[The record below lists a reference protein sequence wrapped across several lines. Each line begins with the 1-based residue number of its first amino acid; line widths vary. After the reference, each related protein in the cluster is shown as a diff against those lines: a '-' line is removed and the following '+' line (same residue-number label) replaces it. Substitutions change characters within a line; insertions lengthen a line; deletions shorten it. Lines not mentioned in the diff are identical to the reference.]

1 MGEATAVW
9 ANAADLKK
17 TAILLA
23 AVQAVL
29 IILFGIF
36 TGKGNQFVD
45 PLDLSKNA
53 FAAYSMFSGVAV
65 MMFVGFGYLMTF
77 AKHYG
82 VSAVGFTMVITAIGL
97 QWAVLTEAFFG
108 QWMELADDIAWHAV
122 DVTIYNLLDGL
133 YAVSAVLI
141 TFGALIGKVS
151 PFQLMIITLIELA
164 IHSLNYKVILGGLYV
179 ADMGGTYIDHM
190 LGAYFGLAVAWVL
203 GKPKGEPATGH
214 IPDVFSLIGTTFLWL
229 YWPSFVAGAAE
240 AGSVQQQVAIVNTF
254 LALSSSTITA
264 FFTSSFMNEKSQF
277 RPVDIQNATLAG
289 GVAVGCIANLSIK
302 PIGAISIGIIA
313 SVVSTWGFN
322 SLQPYLEEKWSL
334 HDTCG
339 VHNLHGLTSIVGG
352 LASVVVC
359 AVNKDT
365 DALIFGEHASEQWWR
380 QLVGM
385 LATLSLAV
393 ITGLATGYLV
403 QHVGPEQDSTVEF
416 EDSEW
421 WEVADD
427 YTGAK
432 KEEKVA
438 TEEVELTNSA

>member
-1 MGEATAVW
+1 M
-9 ANAADLKK
+9 
-17 TAILLA
+17 
-23 AVQAVL
+23 
-29 IILFGIF
+29 
-36 TGKGNQFVD
+36 
-45 PLDLSKNA
+45 
-53 FAAYSMFSGVAV
+53 
-65 MMFVGFGYLMTF
+65 
-77 AKHYG
+77 
-82 VSAVGFTMVITAIGL
+82 
-97 QWAVLTEAFFG
+97 
-108 QWMELADDIAWHAV
+108 
-122 DVTIYNLLDGL
+122 
-133 YAVSAVLI
+133 
-141 TFGALIGKVS
+141 
-151 PFQLMIITLIELA
+151 
-164 IHSLNYKVILGGLYV
+164 
-179 ADMGGTYIDHM
+179 
-190 LGAYFGLAVAWVL
+190 
-203 GKPKGEPATGH
+203 
-214 IPDVFSLIGTTFLWL
+214 
-229 YWPSFVAGAAE
+229 
-240 AGSVQQQVAIVNTF
+240 
-254 LALSSSTITA
+254 
-264 FFTSSFMNEKSQF
+264 
-277 RPVDIQNATLAG
+277 
-289 GVAVGCIANLSIK
+289 SIK

>member
-1 MGEATAVW
+1 MTATVATW
-9 ANAADLKK
+9 ANTADLKK
-17 TAILLA
+17 TATLLA
-23 AVQAVL
+23 CTQAVL

-36 TGKGNQFVD
+36 TGEGNQFVD
-45 PLDLSKNA
+45 PDDSDKNA

-97 QWAVLTEAFFG
+97 QWAVLTEAFFA
-108 QWMELADDIAWHAV
+108 QWMGLADGGEWHAV

-151 PFQLMIITLIELA
+151 PFQLMIVTLIELA
-164 IHSLNYKVILGGLYV
+164 VHSLNYKVVLGGLYV

-203 GKPKGEPATGH
+203 GKPQGEPAVGH
-214 IPDVFSLIGTTFLWL
+214 VPDVFSLIGTTFLWL
-229 YWPSFVAGAAE
+229 YWPSFVAGAAPS
-240 AGSVQQQVAIVNTF
+240 GSVQQQVAIVNTF

-264 FFTSSFMNEKSQF
+264 FFTSSFLNEKSQF

-302 PIGAISIGIIA
+302 PVGAISIGIIA

-322 SLQPYLEEKWSL
+322 NLQPYLEKNWGL

-352 LASVVVC
+352 LASIVVC
-359 AVNKDT
+359 AVNKNT
-365 DALIFGEHASEQWWR
+365 DAAIFGDHAAEQWWR

-385 LATLSLAV
+385 VCTLSLAIV
-393 ITGLATGYLV
+393 TGLITGKVCEAF
-403 QHVGPEQDSTVEF
+403 GPEKGSTTEF

-432 KEEKVA
+432 KEEKVS
-438 TEEVELTNSA
+438 TNEVELA